1 MKVVIS
7 LGANLG
13 DPRKQ
18 VSMAID
24 AIRDLLKVKKVS
36 SLHETK
42 PFAVPDS
49 QPDYINAVLL
59 GESDRKPLDLM
70 KDLLGVE
77 QALGRIRSFQNAAR
91 VIDID
96 LIDYGGLFMESDQ
109 LTLPHPRAHERSF
122 VLAPWLEIEP
132 DGILAGRG
140 PIKGLLAA
148 LDIGK

>member
-1 MKVVIS
+1 VKAVIS

-24 AIRDLLKVKKVS
+24 AIRDLLKVNEIS